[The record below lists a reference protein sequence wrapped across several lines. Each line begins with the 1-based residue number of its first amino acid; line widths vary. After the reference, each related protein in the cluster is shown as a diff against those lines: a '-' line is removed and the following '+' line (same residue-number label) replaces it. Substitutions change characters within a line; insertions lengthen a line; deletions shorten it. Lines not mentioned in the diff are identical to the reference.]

1 MGGQVLLL
9 NIVVYSLLFIAF
21 LKYGNGDSAFMKAA
35 HYIYM
40 VVMGVYGSIIMIQ
53 FTKKFG
59 TFKYITNLRLYKT
72 FSHYSYELYLFS
84 DPFNYVLV
92 YLTYLGLG
100 DFVMSNVD
108 AFLAFFI
115 RLLGTIILAMLV
127 IWIKNKIQSV
137 KCLHGTISK
146 S

>member
-1 MGGQVLLL
+1 MLINMVA
-9 NIVVYSLLFIAF
+9 YSLLFAAF
-21 LKYGNGDSAFMKAA
+21 WKCGHGDAYYVKAA
-35 HYIYM
+35 RLVM
-40 VVMGVYGSIIMIQ
+40 QVAMGVYGSIIMIQ
-53 FTKKFG
+53 FSKHFG
-59 TFKYITNLRLYKT
+59 SFKCITNLRLYKM
-72 FSHYSYELYLFS
+72 FSRYSYEIYLFS

-100 DFVMSNVD
+100 EFVTSNVD

-115 RLLGTIILAMLV
+115 RFFGTIILAMLV

-137 KCLHGTISK
+137 KVLHGTISK

>member
-1 MGGQVLLL
+1 
-9 NIVVYSLLFIAF
+9 
-21 LKYGNGDSAFMKAA
+21 MKAA
-35 HYIYM
+35 HYIYT

-53 FTKKFG
+53 FTKYFG
-59 TFKYITNLRLYKT
+59 TFKCITNLRLYKT
-72 FSHYSYELYLFS
+72 FSRYSYELYLFS

-92 YLTYLGLG
+92 YLAYLGLG
-100 DFVMSNVD
+100 DFVTSNVD

-115 RLLGTIILAMLV
+115 RLFGTIILAMLV

-137 KCLHGTISK
+137 NCLHGTISK